1 MPKSSPGDF
10 LTAIASSRLNY
21 PNYPNN
27 TNSINNKFMGLLDS
41 IKQTA
46 SVASQKVS
54 DGTNKI
60 KTSISEVKLEDITA
74 NLNIYEKYFSE
85 SELLQKIGKF
95 GKSIGAT
102 VLYPVFLLFNLL
114 KSGDINMKEKAMI
127 IGTLGYFIL
136 PLDLLPDALVGVGY
150 ADDVAALTAAV
161 TALASCITED
171 IQNESKSQLRKVF
184 GNFDEKALDSITNI
198 IKGANNFI
206 NKRQ

>member
-1 MPKSSPGDF
+1 
-10 LTAIASSRLNY
+10 
-21 PNYPNN
+21 
-27 TNSINNKFMGLLDS
+27 MGLLDS

-54 DGTNKI
+54 DGASKI
-60 KTSISEVKLEDITA
+60 KNSISEVKLEDITA
-74 NLNIYEKYFSE
+74 NLKLYEKYFSE
-85 SELLQKIGKF
+85 NELLQKIGKL

-136 PLDLLPDALVGVGY
+136 PVDLLPDAIVGVGY
-150 ADDVAALTAAV
+150 ADDAAALTAAV

-171 IQNESKSQLRKVF
+171 IQNESKEQLRKIF
-184 GNFDEKALDSITNI
+184 GEFDEKALDSVTKI
-198 IKGANNFI
+198 IQRANKYI
-206 NKRQ
+206 NK

>member
-1 MPKSSPGDF
+1 
-10 LTAIASSRLNY
+10 
-21 PNYPNN
+21 
-27 TNSINNKFMGLLDS
+27 MGLLDS

-46 SVASQKVS
+46 AVASQKVS
-54 DGTNKI
+54 DGANKI

-74 NLNIYEKYFSE
+74 NLKLYEKYFSE
-85 SELLQKIGKF
+85 NELLQKIGKL

-114 KSGDINMKEKAMI
+114 KSGDINLKEKAMI

-198 IKGANNFI
+198 IKGANDFI
-206 NKRQ
+206 NK

>member
-1 MPKSSPGDF
+1 
-10 LTAIASSRLNY
+10 
-21 PNYPNN
+21 
-27 TNSINNKFMGLLDS
+27 
-41 IKQTA
+41 
-46 SVASQKVS
+46 
-54 DGTNKI
+54 
-60 KTSISEVKLEDITA
+60 
-74 NLNIYEKYFSE
+74 
-85 SELLQKIGKF
+85 
-95 GKSIGAT
+95 
-102 VLYPVFLLFNLL
+102 
-114 KSGDINMKEKAMI
+114 MI

>member
-1 MPKSSPGDF
+1 
-10 LTAIASSRLNY
+10 
-21 PNYPNN
+21 
-27 TNSINNKFMGLLDS
+27 MGLLDS
-41 IKQTA
+41 IKQTV

-54 DGTNKI
+54 DGASKI

-74 NLNIYEKYFSE
+74 NLNLYEKYFSE
-85 SELLQKIGKF
+85 SELRQKISKF

>member
-1 MPKSSPGDF
+1 
-10 LTAIASSRLNY
+10 
-21 PNYPNN
+21 
-27 TNSINNKFMGLLDS
+27 MGLLDS

-54 DGTNKI
+54 ESTNKL
-60 KTSISEVKLEDITA
+60 KASISEVKLEDITA
-74 NLNIYEKYFSE
+74 NLNLYEKYFSE
-85 SELLQKIGKF
+85 SELWQKIGKL

-114 KSGDINMKEKAMI
+114 KSGDINLKEKAMI

-136 PLDLLPDALVGVGY
+136 PVDLLPDAIVGVGY
-150 ADDVAALTAAV
+150 ADDAAALTAAV

-198 IKGANNFI
+198 IKGANDFI

>member
-1 MPKSSPGDF
+1 
-10 LTAIASSRLNY
+10 
-21 PNYPNN
+21 
-27 TNSINNKFMGLLDS
+27 MGLLDS

-54 DGTNKI
+54 DGANKI
-60 KTSISEVKLEDITA
+60 KASIPEVKLENITA
-74 NLNIYEKYFSE
+74 NLNLYEKYFSE
-85 SELLQKIGKF
+85 SELWQKIGKF

-102 VLYPVFLLFNLL
+102 VLYPVFLLFYLL
-114 KSGDINMKEKAMI
+114 KSEDINMKEKAMI

-150 ADDVAALTAAV
+150 ADDVAVLTAAV
-161 TALASCITED
+161 KALASCITED

-184 GNFDEKALDSITNI
+184 GNFDEKALDTVTEI
-198 IKGANNFI
+198 IQGANDFI

>member
-1 MPKSSPGDF
+1 
-10 LTAIASSRLNY
+10 
-21 PNYPNN
+21 
-27 TNSINNKFMGLLDS
+27 
-41 IKQTA
+41 
-46 SVASQKVS
+46 
-54 DGTNKI
+54 
-60 KTSISEVKLEDITA
+60 
-74 NLNIYEKYFSE
+74 
-85 SELLQKIGKF
+85 
-95 GKSIGAT
+95 
-102 VLYPVFLLFNLL
+102 
-114 KSGDINMKEKAMI
+114 MI

-161 TALASCITED
+161 TALASCIIED

>member
-1 MPKSSPGDF
+1 
-10 LTAIASSRLNY
+10 
-21 PNYPNN
+21 
-27 TNSINNKFMGLLDS
+27 MGLLDS

-46 SVASQKVS
+46 SAASQKVS
-54 DGTNKI
+54 EGTSKM
-60 KTSISEVKLEDITA
+60 KTSIAEIKLEDITA
-74 NLNIYEKYFSE
+74 NLNLYEKYFSE

-114 KSGDINMKEKAMI
+114 KSGDINLKEKAMI

-161 TALASCITED
+161 TALASCIIED

>member
-1 MPKSSPGDF
+1 
-10 LTAIASSRLNY
+10 
-21 PNYPNN
+21 
-27 TNSINNKFMGLLDS
+27 MGFLDS

-54 DGTNKI
+54 DGASKI

-74 NLNIYEKYFSE
+74 NLNLYEKYFSE
-85 SELLQKIGKF
+85 SELWQKIGKF

-161 TALASCITED
+161 KALASCITED
-171 IQNESKSQLRKVF
+171 IQNEAKEQLRKIF
-184 GNFDEKALDSITNI
+184 GEFDEKALDTVTDI
-198 IKGANNFI
+198 IQGANNFI